1 MSRSTKSCPLAG
13 FRVEAMWLVGPTQ
26 LLSDPFQAGVRL
38 LPHPGPAAPWAFL
51 ANTLSAPVE
60 YGVGGL
66 RAFQLVLTSC
76 PAFLAPDHLVLLAV
90 AVSALALTAGLA
102 TEATLSHGLQTP
114 LPAVVEN
121 P

>member
-1 MSRSTKSCPLAG
+1 VPLGRWCHVRGRGTLKPLHLTTYLLVRACQQL
-13 FRVEAMWLVGPTQ
+13 WLVEHHGPFTA
-26 LLSDPFQAGVRL
+26 L
-38 LPHPGPAAPWAFL
+38 
-51 ANTLSAPVE
+51 
-60 YGVGGL
+60 
-66 RAFQLVLTSC
+66 QLVLTSC

-102 TEATLSHGLQTP
+102 TEATLSHGLQTS